1 MLSFRIDF
9 LKPTLPLAVSLTK
22 MPSSTHVQIIQLQP
36 GVARYHAL
44 FSQLDAILHNGKKK
58 EKEKVFVLQ
67 VVIPDH
73 GHGII

>member
-1 MLSFRIDF
+1 
-9 LKPTLPLAVSLTK
+9 